1 MMTTKIARAAAWMAF
16 AAIIFVTVSPI
27 ELRPHD
33 VLPVDVDRAL
43 AFTVLAGLFVVAY
56 PSQWIWVGI
65 AVIAGAGAIELLQA
79 LSPTRHAH
87 IDDAM
92 VKAAGAAIGIV
103 AGWTLNQFRAQRDVR
118 SQTVAAGRSRW

>member
-1 MMTTKIARAAAWMAF
+1 MMTNKIARAAAWMAF
-16 AAIIFVTVSPI
+16 VAIIFVTVSPI

-56 PSQWIWVGI
+56 PRQWIWVGI
-65 AVIAGAGAIELLQA
+65 AVIAGSGAIELLQE

-87 IDDAM
+87 VDDAM
-92 VKAAGAAIGIV
+92 VKAGGAAIGIV
-103 AGWTLNQFRAQRDVR
+103 LGWTLNQFLSYRSVRA
-118 SQTVAAGRSRW
+118 QTVATGRSRW